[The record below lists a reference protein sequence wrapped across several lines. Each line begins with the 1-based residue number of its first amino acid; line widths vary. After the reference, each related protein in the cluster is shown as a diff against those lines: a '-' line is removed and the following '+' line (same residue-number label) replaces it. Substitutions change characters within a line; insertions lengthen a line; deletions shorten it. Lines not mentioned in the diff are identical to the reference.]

1 MATKANGKSPVSSAS
16 EEKMMLFKDISL
28 GPHETQLR
36 FRLIHFW
43 EAWNPIKKTIIGL
56 EMILIDEQG
65 TVIQGFISPGRIDKY
80 LSEMKP
86 GSVYKLDNF
95 YGTSNKTNYRVSE
108 HAVTVSFSW
117 NSKLSV
123 LHDSTTP
130 FDEDRFRFR
139 SYEDFAA
146 NCDLKG
152 DLYDVVGHMK
162 LVNGQSLIE
171 PPVLDEVETAKKR
184 HLLVHVQSHDGPVMK
199 LYLWDQAARDFCKKF
214 KTYENKPTVLLVTT
228 VNAKS
233 IGGTFALTS
242 MSSTRVFM
250 DYDVQPTRDYL
261 GWLGSN
267 PEIAEQLD
275 AEVVTK
281 REPMTIKE
289 LFSYIK
295 QESAQCTATI
305 DDVVHGSPWYYIS
318 CSGCHTKATKG
329 PTSLMC
335 GKCGKVNIVGVPQDI
350 SVYDNSDQAVFVLLG
365 DAGREL
371 TGRHASELVSSYF
384 EVNGDQGV
392 EHEVPVPEALISTIG
407 QRHKFCV
414 KVTEHNLSGK
424 ARSLTV
430 TKILSLDT
438 SPATDAPEGI
448 QNNASLEEAVGIA
461 NKESQTASSLGDE
474 GSKRTCATA
483 HPETAKR
490 KKCGD

>member
-1 MATKANGKSPVSSAS
+1 
-16 EEKMMLFKDISL
+16 
-28 GPHETQLR
+28 
-36 FRLIHFW
+36 
-43 EAWNPIKKTIIGL
+43 
-56 EMILIDEQG
+56 
-65 TVIQGFISPGRIDKY
+65 
-80 LSEMKP
+80 MKP

-130 FDEDRFRFR
+130 FDEDRF
-139 SYEDFAA
+139 
-146 NCDLKG
+146 
-152 DLYDVVGHMK
+152 DVVGHMK

-184 HLLVHVQSHDGPVMK
+184 HLLVHVQSHE
-199 LYLWDQAARDFCKKF
+199 C
-214 KTYENKPTVLLVTT
+214 
-228 VNAKS
+228 
-233 IGGTFALTS
+233 
-242 MSSTRVFM
+242 
-250 DYDVQPTRDYL
+250 
-261 GWLGSN
+261 
-267 PEIAEQLD
+267 
-275 AEVVTK
+275 EVVTK

-295 QESAQCTATI
+295 QESAQEAFFECTATI

-335 GKCGKVNIVGVPQDI
+335 GKCGKVNIVGVPQYRAKI
-350 SVYDNSDQAVFVLLG
+350 SVYDNSDQA
-365 DAGREL
+365 
-371 TGRHASELVSSYF
+371 
-384 EVNGDQGV
+384 VNGDQGV